1 MGKETGKE
9 PKVAIY
15 RLREKEENRL
25 RINRIRA
32 SQNEKDKKNECEASK
47 LRIKSVRARRAP
59 EEIDLEKRQQGKE
72 RQP

>member
-1 MGKETGKE
+1 MATGKE

-32 SQNEKDKKNECEASK
+32 TQNEKDKKIECEASK
-47 LRIKSVRARRAP
+47 ARMKAVRARRAP
-59 EEIDLEKRQQGKE
+59 EEIDIEKKRQQGKE